1 MATLIPSFGG
11 WNPAAL
17 GETTAPKQF
26 CEAQGGAV
34 TNLWAWDAV
43 NSAWYFYAPSL
54 DTSGGLAAYITTK
67 GCLDFGA
74 SAKTLGIGTGF
85 WVNWR

>member
-11 WNPAAL
+11 WNLAAL
-17 GETTAPKQF
+17 GETATPKQF

-34 TNLWAWDAV
+34 TTLRAWDAT

-54 DTSGGLAAYITTK
+54 DTSGGLAGYISAK
-67 GCLDFGA
+67 GYLDFGVIG
-74 SAKTLGIGTGF
+74 KTLGIGTGF
-85 WVNWR
+85 WVNRR